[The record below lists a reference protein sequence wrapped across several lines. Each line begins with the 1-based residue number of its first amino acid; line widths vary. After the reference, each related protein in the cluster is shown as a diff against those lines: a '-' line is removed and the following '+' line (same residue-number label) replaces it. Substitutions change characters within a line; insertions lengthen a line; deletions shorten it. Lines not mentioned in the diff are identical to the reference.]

1 MISILLLLVM
11 VLLGVAGSFLAG
23 MFGIGGAIINYPLL
37 LFVPP
42 ALGLAGF
49 TTLEVSAISMFQVF
63 FSALSGVFAMQL
75 TRKKKP
81 ESPGVHRKLV
91 IYMGSSILAGSLLGG
106 LASGYVGGNLIN
118 LTYGILAILAMALML
133 VPPRGKT
140 PETGENADFPAYVA
154 MVLAFLV
161 GIASGIVGA
170 GGAFL
175 LIPIMLTVLN
185 IPVRTAIA
193 SSLAIVLL
201 SAVGGVAGKL
211 AAGGIPFL
219 PTLFTV
225 IGCLIG
231 APLGSRVA
239 AKMDTG
245 VLRYGLVAIIAVTAV
260 KVWSSVLF

>member
-1 MISILLLLVM
+1 MSILLLLVM
-11 VLLGVAGSFLAG
+11 VLLGLAGSFLAG

-63 FSALSGVFAMQL
+63 FSALSGVLTTQL
-75 TRKKKP
+75 TRKRKP
-81 ESPGVHRKLV
+81 DAPGVHRKLV
-91 IYMGSSILAGSLLGG
+91 FYMGGSILAGSLLGG
-106 LASGYVGGNLIN
+106 LASGYIAGNLIN
-118 LTYGILAILAMALML
+118 ITYGGLAILAIVLML
-133 VPPRGKT
+133 VPPRGT
-140 PETGENADFPAYVA
+140 APETGENAGFPAILAV
-154 MVLAFLV
+154 VLAFLV
-161 GIASGIVGA
+161 GIVSGIVGA

-185 IPVRTAIA
+185 IPVRTAIV

-211 AAGGIPFL
+211 ATGGLPVL

-239 AKMDTG
+239 AKMDTRA
-245 VLRYGLVAIIAVTAV
+245 LRYGLVAIIAATAV
-260 KVWSSVLF
+260 KVWFTVLF